1 MSGSKPKRKDERYYR
16 CFCVNELIEML
27 NDVLTEEEYSDKSL
41 HILVQDILFFYMN
54 YVKNQELL
62 NKKVDL
68 SSADER
74 LQNYM

>member
-1 MSGSKPKRKDERYYR
+1 
-16 CFCVNELIEML
+16 ML
-27 NDVLTEEEYSDKSL
+27 NDALTEEEYSDKSL

-54 YVKNQELL
+54 YVKKQELL